1 MLSEWSHLH
10 NGINIANRQIDKN
23 RFCTNTTIDPISF
36 CSVCYF
42 PFCSKFG
49 ASPIVRSQTFFHYV
63 IVAVLLFCQRFIL
76 YIYTSIPT
84 AIKLNRK
91 ERKKNRNSFGFGWDG
106 EKRLLFHFVFVHAYA
121 WYMDED
127 FQLVIHFSRNN
138 CI

>member
-91 ERKKNRNSFGFGWDG
+91 EKK
-106 EKRLLFHFVFVHAYA
+106 KI
-121 WYMDED
+121 
-127 FQLVIHFSRNN
+127 VIHLALAEMGKNVYFFISCLYMHMHDIWMR
-138 CI
+138 ISS